1 MTMVMPLPSLMMRDA
16 DWFTKCPGPET
27 QSDGP
32 EYEGPAGYGGPRW
45 ATIGP
50 YYYAPKYSYH
60 ADE

>member
-1 MTMVMPLPSLMMRDA
+1 MPLPSLMMRDA
-16 DWFTKCPGPET
+16 DWFTKCPGPEM

-50 YYYAPKYSYH
+50 YY
-60 ADE
+60 